1 MQRAPSRTWIMDD
14 KTLSALRRRNEKRL
28 EAAKAR
34 LGEHYICH
42 PSRRSP
48 RITPMGAGQ

>member
-1 MQRAPSRTWIMDD
+1 MQRTPSRPWIMDD

-34 LGEHYICH
+34 LGDRYLCH
-42 PSRRSP
+42 PKNRSP
-48 RITPMGAGQ
+48 RLTPMEAGQ

>member
-1 MQRAPSRTWIMDD
+1 MQRTPSRPWIMDD

-48 RITPMGAGQ
+48 RLTPMGAGQ